1 MTTTANLTKVEMP
14 EIFEVFFY
22 TRPKSTSL
30 ADFLFNKGNA
40 DYHRVFDYSGSVVHV
55 SVRLGAFVYEVTDQ
69 GTEKYPWQP
78 ELLND
83 ERMVGYYTLDIKD
96 FARDK
101 KIAAVFTLEN
111 CIGRKLDIKG
121 CLRYMWQCLGFGK
134 SQQAKEYMA
143 TYSSQNTISLPPGTY
158 LKKGRKEYFHLPF
171 TCATLVNIVL
181 NRLFDFEPSF
191 TGHLA
196 QSAALSLTIFSEVG
210 WGSVYDLVSEEWIT
224 ENG

>member
-1 MTTTANLTKVEMP
+1 MTTIANLPMVEIP
-14 EIFEVFFY
+14 EIFEVYFY
-22 TRPKSTSL
+22 TSSKTG
-30 ADFLFNKGNA
+30 DFLDLLFNKGNA
-40 DYHRVFDYSGSVVHV
+40 DYHRVFDYTGVVVHLA
-55 SVRLGAFVYEVTDQ
+55 VRFGAYVYEVKDK
-69 GTEKYPWQP
+69 GTVKYPWCK
-78 ELLND
+78 ELLDN
-83 ERMVGYYTLDIKD
+83 ERMVGFYTLDLKN
-96 FARDK
+96 FSRDSK
-101 KIAAVFTLEN
+101 LTTLFTLEN
-111 CIGRKLDIKG
+111 QLGRKLDIKG
-121 CLRYMWQCLGFGK
+121 CLRYMWQALGFGK

-196 QSAALSLTIFSEVG
+196 QSAALSLTIFSDLG
-210 WGSVYDLVSEEWIT
+210 WGNVYDLVSDEWII